1 MLSQSIH
8 ADIAYTLGKYIYEQ
22 LRPGTKQVDMNV
34 SNLVVTKGLIAQK
47 NTKKPQRI
55 QVTATAD
62 LTESRVD
69 LRWHNVHDDGS
80 LDEEETG
87 FANANIF
94 YGDSEAWL
102 NDWARTEHLV
112 QGRIES
118 LSRMAQEGTVNKVNR
133 SMAYKLFANLV
144 DYAEK
149 YRGMH
154 TVTLNDYE
162 AYADVVLTKEKSGTW
177 TIPPYYIDSVAH
189 LAGFIL
195 NGSDAVD
202 NKNNFFVTPG
212 WNSMRFAKPLEAGGK
227 YQSYVKMLPT
237 AEDPGIFL
245 GDVYIM
251 QNKQIV
257 GMVGGIKFR
266 KYPRILINKF
276 FTAPEGGS
284 SKGASSARK
293 PDPPKKAPEPKK
305 APAPKPVEAPKAE
318 EKPAEKPAQAEKPAP
333 AEKPAEKP
341 VEKPAEKAAGGA
353 DKKGHNA
360 LEDVE
365 SDSVAAKAIKLIEN
379 EAALEDSD
387 MTDNATFASLGIDS
401 LMSLVIAEKFRE
413 ELQVTV
419 GGSLFLEYPT
429 VGDLKSWL
437 MEYYA

>member
-1 MLSQSIH
+1 
-8 ADIAYTLGKYIYEQ
+8 
-22 LRPGTKQVDMNV
+22 MNV

-47 NTKKPQRI
+47 DTKKPQRI

-62 LTESRVD
+62 LTESKVD
-69 LRWHNVHDDGS
+69 LKWHNVHDDGS

-87 FANANIF
+87 FANANIY

-118 LSRMAQEGTVNKVNR
+118 LARMAQEGAINKVNR

-154 TVTLNDYE
+154 SVTLNDYE

-212 WNSMRFAKPLEAGGK
+212 WRSMRFARPLEAGGK
-227 YQSYVKMLPT
+227 YQSYVKMIPT
-237 AEDPGIFL
+237 AEDPGIYL
-245 GDVYIM
+245 GDVYIL
-251 QNKQIV
+251 QDKQII
-257 GMVGGIKFR
+257 GMVGGITFR

-276 FTAPEGGS
+276 FSAPAGGS
-284 SKGASSARK
+284 SKSDSKGASAPKK

-305 APAPKPVEAPKAE
+305 TAEPAVVPASEDQPKPVEKVTPVEEPAE
-318 EKPAEKPAQAEKPAP
+318 NPAEQPAEKPA
-333 AEKPAEKP
+333 
-341 VEKPAEKAAGGA
+341 GGA
-353 DKKGHNA
+353 SKKGHSA
-360 LEDVE
+360 LEDVD
-365 SDSVAAKAIKLIEN
+365 SDSVAAKAIKLIET

-387 MTDNATFASLGIDS
+387 MVDDATFASLGIDS

-429 VGDLKSWL
+429 VGDLKAWL
-437 MEYYA
+437 TEYYA

>member
-1 MLSQSIH
+1 
-8 ADIAYTLGKYIYEQ
+8 
-22 LRPGTKQVDMNV
+22 MNV

-47 NTKKPQRI
+47 NSKKPQRI
-55 QVTATAD
+55 RVTATAD
-62 LTESRVD
+62 LSQNKVD
-69 LRWHNVHDDGS
+69 LQWHNVHDDGS

-94 YGDSEAWL
+94 YGDSENWL
-102 NDWARTEHLV
+102 HDWARTEHLV
-112 QGRIES
+112 QGRIDT
-118 LSRMAQEGTVNKVNR
+118 LARMAQEGTVNKVNR

-177 TIPPYYIDSVAH
+177 TVPPYFIDSVAH

-212 WNSMRFAKPLEAGGK
+212 WSTMRFARPLEAGGK

-237 AEDPGIFL
+237 PEDPGIFL

-251 QNKQIV
+251 QNNHIM

-266 KYPRILINKF
+266 QYPRILINKF
-276 FTAPEGGS
+276 FSAPDGGS
-284 SKGASSARK
+284 PKGAPVA
-293 PDPPKKAPEPKK
+293 KKADPPKK
-305 APAPKPVEAPKAE
+305 APAPKKAPEVKAVEAPKPVE
-318 EKPAEKPAQAEKPAP
+318 MAP
-333 AEKPAEKP
+333 AEKASP
-341 VEKPAEKAAGGA
+341 VEEATEKTAVKMEDKPAGA
-353 DKKGHNA
+353 NKKGHNA
-360 LEDVE
+360 LEDVDA
-365 SDSVAAKAIKLIEN
+365 DSVAAKAIKLIEN

-387 MTDNATFASLGIDS
+387 MVDEASFASLGIDS

-437 MEYYA
+437 TEYYA

>member
-1 MLSQSIH
+1 
-8 ADIAYTLGKYIYEQ
+8 
-22 LRPGTKQVDMNV
+22 MNV
-34 SNLVVTKGLIAQK
+34 SNLVVTKGLIAHK

-62 LTESRVD
+62 LTENKVD
-69 LRWHNVHDDGS
+69 LRWHNVNDDGS
-80 LDEEETG
+80 LDEEEEG
-87 FANANIF
+87 FANAIVY

-102 NDWARTEHLV
+102 NDWARSEHLV

-118 LSRMAQEGTVNKVNR
+118 LARAAQEGTVNKVNR
-133 SMAYKLFANLV
+133 NMAYKLFANLV

-154 TVTLNDYE
+154 SVTLNDYE

-212 WNSMRFAKPLEAGGK
+212 WSSMRFAKPLEAGGK

-237 AEDPGIFL
+237 PEDPGIYL

-251 QNKQIV
+251 QDKHIV

-266 KYPRILINKF
+266 QYPRILINKF
-276 FTAPEGGS
+276 FSAPDGGS
-284 SKGASSARK
+284 SKGESKGASAAKK

-305 APAPKPVEAPKAE
+305 APAPKAAEAPKVE
-318 EKPAEKPAQAEKPAP
+318 EKPAEPAQKT
-333 AEKPAEKP
+333 AEKPAEKST
-341 VEKPAEKAAGGA
+341 ETPAEKGAGGA
-353 DKKGHNA
+353 PKKGHNA
-360 LEDVE
+360 LEDVD

-387 MTDNATFASLGIDS
+387 MTDDATFASLGIDS

-437 MEYYA
+437 TEYYA

>member
-1 MLSQSIH
+1 
-8 ADIAYTLGKYIYEQ
+8 
-22 LRPGTKQVDMNV
+22 MNV
-34 SNLVVTKGLIAQK
+34 SNLVVAKGLIAQK

-62 LTESRVD
+62 LTENKVD
-69 LRWHNVHDDGS
+69 LKWHNVHDDGS

-87 FANANIF
+87 FATANIF

-112 QGRIES
+112 LGRIEA
-118 LSRMAQEGTVNKVNR
+118 LARLAQEGMVNKVNR
-133 SMAYKLFANLV
+133 SMAYRLFANLV

-149 YRGMH
+149 YRGMQS
-154 TVTLNDYE
+154 VTLNDYE
-162 AYADVVLTKEKSGTW
+162 AYADVVLTKEKGGTW
-177 TIPPYYIDSVAH
+177 TVPPYYIDSVAH

-212 WNSMRFAKPLEAGGK
+212 WQTMRFAKPLEAGGK

-237 AEDPGIFL
+237 AEDPGIYL

-251 QNKQIV
+251 QDKQII

-266 KYPRILINKF
+266 KYPRILLNKF

-284 SKGASSARK
+284 SKGTSAAKK

-305 APAPKPVEAPKAE
+305 AAEPPKLIEEPKAE
-318 EKPAEKPAQAEKPAP
+318 EKPAEEEPAP
-333 AEKPAEKP
+333 AAKP
-341 VEKPAEKAAGGA
+341 VAKPAEKAAEKPAGDA
-353 DKKGHNA
+353 KKGGHNA
-360 LEDVE
+360 LDDVE
-365 SDSVAAKAIKLIEN
+365 ADSVAAKAIKLIEN

-387 MTDNATFASLGIDS
+387 MKDDATFASLGIDS

-429 VGDLKSWL
+429 VGDLKNWL
-437 MEYYA
+437 TEYYA

>member
-1 MLSQSIH
+1 
-8 ADIAYTLGKYIYEQ
+8 
-22 LRPGTKQVDMNV
+22 MNV
-34 SNLVVTKGLIAQK
+34 SNLVVSKGLIAQK
-47 NTKKPQRI
+47 NSKKPQRI

-62 LTESRVD
+62 LTESKVD
-69 LRWHNVHDDGS
+69 LQWHNVNDDGS

-87 FANANIF
+87 FANANVF
-94 YGDSEAWL
+94 YGDSVSWL

-112 QGRIES
+112 QGRIDQ
-118 LSRMAQEGTVNKVNR
+118 LARMAQEGTVNKVNR

-177 TIPPYYIDSVAH
+177 TVPPYFIDSVAH

-212 WNSMRFAKPLEAGGK
+212 WSSMRFARPLEAGGK

-237 AEDPGIFL
+237 PEDPGIFL
-245 GDVYIM
+245 GDVYILQDKHIM
-251 QNKQIV
+251 

-266 KYPRILINKF
+266 QYPRILINKF
-276 FTAPEGGS
+276 FSAPDGSS
-284 SKGASSARK
+284 SKGAPAAK
-293 PDPPKKAPEPKK
+293 KADPAKKAAVPKKAPEPK
-305 APAPKPVEAPKAE
+305 AMEAA
-318 EKPAEKPAQAEKPAP
+318 
-333 AEKPAEKP
+333 KP
-341 VEKPAEKAAGGA
+341 VEKAAEKAAPVEEVAEKAGEKADEKPAGGN
-353 DKKGHNA
+353 KKGHNA
-360 LEDVE
+360 LDDVD

-387 MTDNATFASLGIDS
+387 MVDEASFASLGIDS

-437 MEYYA
+437 TEYYA

>member
-1 MLSQSIH
+1 MSPQSIH

-22 LRPGTKQVDMNV
+22 LRPGTKRVDMNV

-62 LTESRVD
+62 LTESKVD

-87 FANANIF
+87 FANANVF
-94 YGDSEAWL
+94 YGDSNAWL

-118 LSRMAQEGTVNKVNR
+118 LSRMAQEGTINKVNR

-162 AYADVVLTKEKSGTW
+162 AYADVVLTKEKGGTW
-177 TIPPYYIDSVAH
+177 TVPPYFIDSVAH

-212 WNSMRFAKPLEAGGK
+212 WSSMRFAKPLEAGGK

-251 QNKQIV
+251 QNKQII

-266 KYPRILINKF
+266 QYPRILINKF
-276 FTAPEGGS
+276 FSAPEGGS
-284 SKGASSARK
+284 SKGVPAAKK
-293 PDPPKKAPEPKK
+293 PDQPKK
-305 APAPKPVEAPKAE
+305 APAPKAVEAPKAE
-318 EKPAEKPAQAEKPAP
+318 EKAVEKPAP
-333 AEKPAEKP
+333 TEKPVEKP
-341 VEKPAEKAAGGA
+341 VEKPAEKPAPEAA
-353 DKKGHNA
+353 KKGHNA
-360 LEDVE
+360 LEDVD

-387 MTDNATFASLGIDS
+387 MKDDATFASLGIDS

>member
-1 MLSQSIH
+1 
-8 ADIAYTLGKYIYEQ
+8 
-22 LRPGTKQVDMNV
+22 MNV
-34 SNLVVTKGLIAQK
+34 SNLVVSKGLIAQK
-47 NTKKPQRI
+47 NSKKPQRI

-62 LTESRVD
+62 LTESKVD
-69 LRWHNVHDDGS
+69 LQWHNVNDDGS

-94 YGDSEAWL
+94 YGDSVIWL

-112 QGRIES
+112 QGRIDQ
-118 LSRMAQEGTVNKVNR
+118 LARMAQEGTVNKVNR

-177 TIPPYYIDSVAH
+177 TVPPYFIDSVAH

-212 WNSMRFAKPLEAGGK
+212 WSSMRFARPLEAGGK

-237 AEDPGIFL
+237 PEDPGIFL

-251 QNKQIV
+251 QDKHIM

-266 KYPRILINKF
+266 QYPRILINKF
-276 FTAPEGGS
+276 FSAPDGS
-284 SKGASSARK
+284 SSKDAPAAK
-293 PDPPKKAPEPKK
+293 KADAPKKTAVPKKAPEPK
-305 APAPKPVEAPKAE
+305 AVEAA
-318 EKPAEKPAQAEKPAP
+318 
-333 AEKPAEKP
+333 KP
-341 VEKPAEKAAGGA
+341 VEKAAEKAAPIEEVAEKAGGKSDEKPA
-353 DKKGHNA
+353 GGNKKGHNA
-360 LEDVE
+360 LDDVD

-387 MTDNATFASLGIDS
+387 MVDEASFASLGIDS

-437 MEYYA
+437 TEYYA